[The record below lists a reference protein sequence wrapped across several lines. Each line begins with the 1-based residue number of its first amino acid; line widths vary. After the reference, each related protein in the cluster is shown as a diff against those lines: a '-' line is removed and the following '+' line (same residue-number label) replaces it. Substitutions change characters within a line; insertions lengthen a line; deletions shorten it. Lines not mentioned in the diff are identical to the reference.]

1 MRNDT
6 VVTLRARAIDLKVG
20 KRMVLLHERD
30 AQEIGI
36 LAHDWIRITS
46 GEKMATVFV
55 DTTKSYLQP
64 GEIGIFE
71 DAHEE
76 FEVTQGAEVAV
87 SLARPPE
94 SIKFIH
100 RRIEGNPLSKE
111 EYHAIMQDLVNQR
124 LSDVQIAA
132 FLLAQE
138 FHGLTMNEIEYL
150 TRAMVDTGAVID
162 FSRSCYDKHSIGGV
176 PGNKVTLLIVPIVA
190 AAGLLIPKTSSRAIT
205 SASGT
210 ADTMEVLADVE
221 FDAAEL
227 KDMASKTSG
236 AIVWGGKLGIAP
248 ADDLLI
254 RVEHPL
260 NIDPAGQMMASI
272 LSKKLSVGADHVL
285 IDIPV
290 GAETKATTVEDA
302 RKLANSFVEL
312 SERFNIHLQC
322 GITYGGQPVG
332 HMVGPALEAR
342 EALLA
347 LEGKGPASLVEK
359 STALAGILLEM
370 GFAAQTGQGKDL
382 AKEILVS
389 GKALEKMKEIIE
401 IQGGDPTIRAEGIPL
416 GDHSL
421 AVKAPCDGFVTNV
434 SNAAIT
440 AIARTAGAPREKGA
454 GLALRW
460 KRGYKVRKDDV
471 LFEIYAER
479 ASKLNDAYNLALS
492 LNAVTVEGMLLHK
505 VPEF

>member
-1 MRNDT
+1 
-6 VVTLRARAIDLKVG
+6 
-20 KRMVLLHERD
+20 MVLLHEKD
-30 AQEIGI
+30 AEEVGT
-36 LAHDWIRITS
+36 LAHDWVKITS
-46 GEKMATVFV
+46 GMKMATVFV

-64 GEIGIFE
+64 GEVGIFKDLHDE
-71 DAHEE
+71 FGVEE
-76 FEVTQGAEVAV
+76 GAEVAV
-87 SLARPPE
+87 SLAKPPE
-94 SIKFIH
+94 SVKFIH
-100 RRIEGNPLSKE
+100 RRMDGAPLSRE
-111 EYHAIMQDLVNQR
+111 EYYAIMQDLVNQR

-138 FHGLTMNEIEYL
+138 FHGLTMNETEYL

-162 FSRSCYDKHSIGGV
+162 FNRSCYDKHSIGGV

-210 ADTMEVLADVE
+210 ADTMEVLANVE

-227 KDMASKTSG
+227 KEIATKTSG
-236 AIVWGGKLGIAP
+236 VIVWGGKLGIAP

-260 NIDPAGQMMASI
+260 NIDPVGQMMASI

-312 SERFNIHLQC
+312 GERFHIHLQC

-370 GFAAQTGQGKDL
+370 GFVAQPGEGKPL
-382 AKEILVS
+382 AKEILVT
-389 GKALEKMKEIIE
+389 GKALKKMREIIE
-401 IQGGDPTIRAEGIPL
+401 VQGGDAKVRSEAIPV
-416 GDHSL
+416 GDHHL
-421 AVKAPCDGFVTNV
+421 AIKAPCDGFVTNV

-440 AIARTAGAPREKGA
+440 AIARAAGAPREKGA

-460 KRGYKVRKDDV
+460 KRGYKVKKDDV
-471 LFEIYAER
+471 LFDIYAER
-479 ASKLNDAYNLALS
+479 TSKLNDAYNLAVS
-492 LNAVTVEGMLLHK
+492 MNPVTVEGMLLYK
-505 VPEF
+505 IPEF